1 MFLTLQITFC
11 ILSALC
17 ALAVLPIGAFFG
29 WIPALICVFGAVIF
43 FMLTTTCKQAHLL
56 RHPEDII
63 IEKQD
68 DENSEPDDPAKNTET
83 ADNATDNNA

>member
-29 WIPALICVFGAVIF
+29 WMPALICVLGAVIF
-43 FMLTTTCKQAHLL
+43 FMLTTACKQAHLL

-63 IEKQD
+63 MEKQD
-68 DENSEPDDPAKNTET
+68 EVPSEIDERTENTET
-83 ADNATDNNA
+83 KDGASDNNA